1 MNTGIA
7 HSMKIAADKSTLDRH
22 VVNLFSHKAV
32 LAVLMMYCVEE
43 FKGFSAEYIMEHCFV
58 GEVSVRELPVDRDVP
73 PDPNVK
79 DLPYD
84 DLGGLMENES
94 VNLREGSL
102 LDGNEKI
109 LSGESVDKTQLEGM
123 VIYDII
129 FLAKAPRTN
138 DLIRLIVNV
147 EIQNDQTLKYS
158 VATRGIYYCSRM
170 ISAQKNRTF
179 AGSDYQKIQKVY
191 SIWICPYARNGE
203 NTVTTY
209 DIRENKVF
217 GSSDTRRED
226 YDKLETVVITLNEDG
241 LQSENELIRY
251 LSLLLNKEMPVEQ
264 REKELEKDYHLQMTE
279 DVRKDVGKMC
289 NYSEAIWMQ
298 GIEKGIAQGETN
310 GSIKTAAEFVRNKL
324 VSIKD
329 AAKQLG
335 MTEEDF
341 CEKAGIQKEQ

>member
-58 GEVSVRELPVDRDVP
+58 GEVSVRELPVDRDVS
-73 PDPNVK
+73 PDPDVK
-79 DLPYD
+79 ELPYD

-94 VNLREGSL
+94 VSLREGSL
-102 LDGNEKI
+102 LDGNERI
-109 LSGESVDKTQLEGM
+109 LAGESVDKTQLEGM

-147 EIQNDQTLKYS
+147 EIQNDKSLKYS

-226 YDKLETVVITLNEDG
+226 YDKLETVIQKAVECGASAITPFE
-241 LQSENELIRY
+241 SEFCIARSKPEA
-251 LSLLLNKEMPVEQ
+251 E
-264 REKELEKDYHLQMTE
+264 EKRTE
-279 DVRKDVGKMC
+279 RRRR
-289 NYSEAIWMQ
+289 I
-298 GIEKGIAQGETN
+298 
-310 GSIKTAAEFVRNKL
+310 AAEAPTASQAR
-324 VSIKD
+324 
-329 AAKQLG
+329 
-335 MTEEDF
+335 DF
-341 CEKAGIQKEQ
+341 IAGWKEFLNI

>member
-1 MNTGIA
+1 
-7 HSMKIAADKSTLDRH
+7 MKIAADKSTLDRH

-73 PDPNVK
+73 PDPDVK

-94 VNLREGSL
+94 VSLREGSL
-102 LDGNEKI
+102 LDGNEKV
-109 LSGESVDKTQLEGM
+109 LAGESVDKTQLEGM

-191 SIWICPYARNGE
+191 SIWICPYAKNGE

-217 GSSDTRRED
+217 GSSNTPRED

-241 LQSENELIRY
+241 S
-251 LSLLLNKEMPVEQ
+251 KA
-264 REKELEKDYHLQMTE
+264 K
-279 DVRKDVGKMC
+279 
-289 NYSEAIWMQ
+289 
-298 GIEKGIAQGETN
+298 TN
-310 GSIKTAAEFVRNKL
+310 
-324 VSIKD
+324 
-329 AAKQLG
+329 
-335 MTEEDF
+335 
-341 CEKAGIQKEQ
+341 

>member
-58 GEVSVRELPVDRDVP
+58 GEVSVRELPVGRDVP

-94 VNLREGSL
+94 VSLREGSL

-226 YDKLETVVITLNEDG
+226 YDKLETVIITLNEDG

-279 DVRKDVGKMC
+279 DVREDVGKMC